1 MSRETSEEEVP
12 KAGRCTRAEGQVL
25 ICAPGGVE
33 KPLLGDAAFRAGD
46 KVLAGEGASAALKFT
61 DGTVITLGPD
71 SVLVIDAFAYESD
84 TLDDAAL
91 LTAVMGTF
99 VIETGDLAIQA
110 DNFTVSLGD
119 STCGLRCARIAA
131 RIDPLGYDMVTLLP
145 ALHGPLGEVL
155 VHNKISVQM
164 LNRAYQTLRLG
175 GGEADIP
182 APLTLPSGVIRET
195 YAVSGISEALFPA
208 GQPDKGEDLSEEF
221 QPFRALHDRF
231 LERQFMTRTV
241 FPNDGPV
248 MTGEGDK
255 MLEDAFDGTRFRL
268 SDPDPE
274 ASGG

>member
-1 MSRETSEEEVP
+1 MRRESSVEEVP
-12 KAGRCTRAEGQVL
+12 KAGRCTQAQGEVL

-33 KPLLGDAAFRAGD
+33 KPLLCDASFRTGD
-46 KVLAGEGASAALKFT
+46 KVLAGENASAALKFT
-61 DGTVITLGPD
+61 DGTMITLGPD

-84 TLDDAAL
+84 TEEDAAL

-131 RIDPLGYDMVTLLP
+131 RVDPLGYDMVTLLP

-155 VHNKISVQM
+155 VHNKIGVQM
-164 LNRAYQTLRLG
+164 LNRVCQTLRLG
-175 GGEADIP
+175 SGEADIP

-195 YAVSGISEALFPA
+195 YAGPGVSDDLFPA
-208 GQPDKGEDLSEEF
+208 GQPDKDEDLSEEF

-241 FPNDGPV
+241 FPIDGPV
-248 MTGEGDK
+248 MTGDGDE
-255 MLEDAFDGTRFRL
+255 MLEDAFEGTRFRL

-274 ASGG
+274 SSGG